1 MFFVFVFVSFLL
13 LLSVVVVDVVV
24 VVVVV
29 VVVLVGLSAEMACML
44 IVEGGVFKDSVCDE
58 CFG

>member
-1 MFFVFVFVSFLL
+1 MLFVFVVVGV
-13 LLSVVVVDVVV
+13 VVVVDVVV

-29 VVVLVGLSAEMACML
+29 VVVLGGLSAEMACML
-44 IVEGGVFKDSVCDE
+44 IVEGDVFKDGVCDE